1 MEKYEWYV
9 LHVRTDS
16 ELDIAKALESRGFST
31 AVPIEN
37 RIIRKSGKWIK
48 KAYIVLQVMFLCLCD
63 TAGQNT
69 TL

>member
-48 KAYIVLQVMFLCLCD
+48 RLS
-63 TAGQNT
+63 TAERSM
-69 TL
+69 